1 MTIENDLSLV
11 TNWLDP
17 IEKIYAK
24 QSQQRE
30 RHHQQSQQVWKQ
42 EEAATFTTDKAVS
55 AIESAS
61 KLSASARKIL
71 KDRDKKLTQQF

>member
-42 EEAATFTTDKAVS
+42 EEAATFTTDKAV
-55 AIESAS
+55 AALESVS
-61 KLSASARKIL
+61 KFNS
-71 KDRDKKLTQQF
+71 